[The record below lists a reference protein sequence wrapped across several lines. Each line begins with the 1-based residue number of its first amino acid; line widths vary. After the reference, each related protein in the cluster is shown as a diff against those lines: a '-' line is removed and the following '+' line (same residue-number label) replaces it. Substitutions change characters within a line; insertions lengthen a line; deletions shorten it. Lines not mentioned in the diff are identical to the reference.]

1 MKTLQRCA
9 GGSIVVL
16 VLILQMGC
24 MSAQASRRDLDQDAF
39 MFHRDLRWQRCPQ
52 AAKYLQADLRQA
64 FVASCG
70 DLEGKLDIQEIEIL
84 NIELAES
91 NEEATLNV
99 RYTFVRSPS
108 VTLEKVSVTERWVK
122 EESSWRLA
130 EGAWPMEEKGAESAP
145 ADADGADQQ
154 AEP

>member
-9 GGSIVVL
+9 CGSIVVL
-16 VLILQMGC
+16 VLILQAGC
-24 MSAQASRRDLDQDAF
+24 FSAQASRRDLDMDAF
-39 MFHRDLRWQRCPQ
+39 MFHRDLRWQRCAQ
-52 AAKYLQADLRQA
+52 ASKYLQAELRES
-64 FVASCG
+64 FVTSCG
-70 DLEGKLDIQEIEIL
+70 DLEGTLDIQEVEIL

-91 NEEATLNV
+91 NEEAVLNV

-108 VTLEKVSVTERWVK
+108 VTLEKVTVAERWVK

-130 EGAWPMEEKGAESAP
+130 EGAWPMEAKGAESAP
-145 ADADGADQQ
+145 ADAEAADQQ